1 MGGILRFPNGRLTGL
16 RPVTDPE
23 WAEQNLRRSVQP
35 KTLWSLTTPILPVG
49 ENLSTSLGVTVP
61 LLGIDGEGRTTAL
74 LFDLRV
80 ERPVTVT
87 LGEAIAVLLWAE
99 RLTEEQLE
107 TFARYFWNDPQAS
120 LARVWAQAHGRSERD
135 VPFAQQVQVH
145 LLSWRSLPVLWDLQ
159 IFLNR
164 HGLAISLFILHTL
177 QGEQGET
184 ALVAVP
190 VGAPPVGVGAVSPE
204 PAPVHKMGEVET
216 FLRSLET
223 PLQ

>member
-1 MGGILRFPNGRLTGL
+1 MGGILRFPNGRLTAL

-35 KTLWSLTTPILPVG
+35 KALWSLTTPLLLIG
-49 ENLSTSLGVTVP
+49 ENLITSLDVTVP

-80 ERPVTVT
+80 ERPLPAT
-87 LGEAIAVLLWAE
+87 LGEAIIVLHWAE

-120 LARVWAQAHGRSERD
+120 LFRAWAQAYGRSERD
-135 VPFAQQVQVH
+135 VSFTQQAQVH

-159 IFLNR
+159 AFLNR
-164 HGLAISLFILHTL
+164 HGLAISLFTLHTL

-184 ALVAVP
+184 ALIAAP
-190 VGAPPVGVGAVSPE
+190 VGAHPVRVGAVSPE
-204 PAPVHKMGEVET
+204 PAPVHKMGEAET
-216 FLRSLET
+216 FLRSLEA
-223 PLQ
+223 PPQ